1 MQKVKVLLSW
11 LGQPRSLSVPQQ
23 LLFSALFSL
32 LLLTARILF
41 TGHILFS
48 FLVWNLFLAW
58 VPYALTRRMETE
70 HTAGKRFWF
79 LSLVWLLF
87 LPNSFYIL
95 TDLFHLTMDRAM
107 PLWYDLALLLS
118 FAWSGM
124 LLGVRSMH
132 AMEGLLSRRLHLR
145 LGWLFV
151 LPLMALNAFGIY
163 LGRYLRFNSWD
174 VLANP
179 FELLQDIL
187 YLLIHPFRNRL
198 DWTMIGCYT
207 VLLTVIYVSVAQAD
221 KNEER

>member
-1 MQKVKVLLSW
+1 MRKVKYLIARM
-11 LGQPRSLSVPQQ
+11 GEPRTLSVHQQ
-23 LLFSALFSL
+23 LLLSAAFSL
-32 LLLTARILF
+32 LLLVARMLY
-41 TGHILFS
+41 TGHILFA

-58 VPYALTRRMETE
+58 VPYALTRKME
-70 HTAGKRFWF
+70 ADRIGGKRFWF
-79 LSLVWLLF
+79 LGLVWLLF

-95 TDLFHLTMDRAM
+95 TDLFHLTLDRAM

-124 LLGVRSMH
+124 LLGVHSMH
-132 AMEGLLSRRLHLR
+132 TMEGLLSRRLHLR

-179 FELLQDIL
+179 FELLGDIV
-187 YLLIHPFRNRL
+187 YLFIHPFRSRF
-198 DWTMIGCYT
+198 DWSMIGCYT
-207 VLLTVIYVSVAQAD
+207 LLLTVIYVSVAQSE
-221 KNEER
+221 KSSRR